1 MLSPETLVIIPAR
14 AGSKGIPGKNW
25 RELGGK
31 PLIQYS
37 MEQALEVAQP
47 HQICISTDSP
57 EVHSI
62 AQNLGLPIPFTRPEA
77 LSSDTAGSRE
87 VLLHALD
94 HYEQEGQIFENI
106 LLLQA
111 TSPFRR
117 STDLI
122 GIVEQLKA
130 NPEAD
135 AVFSV
140 VESRSNPYYTHFRLE
155 QNGLQPLFEVQYT
168 RRQDLPQVWE
178 LNGSLYAIRVSSLR
192 AYTLGEL
199 PQRMAYKMPSN
210 SLVDLDTEL
219 DWLWAEFLLQQGKAY
234 L

>member
-1 MLSPETLVIIPAR
+1 MLAAHTLVIIPAR

-25 RELGGK
+25 RSLGGK

-37 MEQALEVAQP
+37 MEQALATTKPE
-47 HQICISTDSP
+47 QICISTDST
-57 EVHSI
+57 EVQEI
-62 AQNLGLPIPFTRPEA
+62 ARTLGIPVPFTRPES

-94 HYEQEGQIFENI
+94 HYENLGQTFRNI

-117 STDLI
+117 SADLNRI
-122 GIVEQLKA
+122 IEQLEQQ
-130 NPEAD
+130 PEAD

-140 VESRSNPYYTHFRLE
+140 VESRSNPYYTHFRLN
-155 QNGLQPLFEVQYT
+155 QGQLKPLMNGQYT
-168 RRQDLPQVWE
+168 RRQDLPPVWE
-178 LNGSLYAIRVSSLR
+178 LNGSMYAIRVSSLR
-192 AYTLGEL
+192 AHTLADL
-199 PQRMAYKMPSN
+199 PVRLAYQMPSN
-210 SLVDLDTEL
+210 SLVDLDTDL

>member
-25 RELGGK
+25 RNLGGK

-37 MEQALEVAQP
+37 MEQALEVAQS

-57 EVHSI
+57 EIQSI

-94 HYEQEGQIFENI
+94 YYEQEGQIFENI

-122 GIVEQLKA
+122 GIVEQLKTKP
-130 NPEAD
+130 NAD

-155 QNGLQPLFEVQYT
+155 QNGLQPLFKGQYT

-192 AYTLGEL
+192 AHTLGDL
-199 PQRMAYKMPSN
+199 PQRMAYKMPAN

>member
-25 RELGGK
+25 RNLGGK

-37 MEQALEVAQP
+37 MEQALEVAQS

-57 EVHSI
+57 EIQSI
-62 AQNLGLPIPFTRPEA
+62 AQSLGLPIPFTRPEA

-94 HYEQEGQIFENI
+94 YYEQEGQIFENI

-122 GIVEQLKA
+122 GIVE
-130 NPEAD
+130 
-135 AVFSV
+135 
-140 VESRSNPYYTHFRLE
+140 
-155 QNGLQPLFEVQYT
+155 
-168 RRQDLPQVWE
+168 
-178 LNGSLYAIRVSSLR
+178 
-192 AYTLGEL
+192 
-199 PQRMAYKMPSN
+199 
-210 SLVDLDTEL
+210 
-219 DWLWAEFLLQQGKAY
+219 
-234 L
+234 

>member
-1 MLSPETLVIIPAR
+1 MLSPKTLVIIPAR

-25 RELGGK
+25 RKLGGK
-31 PLIQYS
+31 ALIQYS
-37 MEQALEVAQP
+37 MEQALEVAHP
-47 HQICISTDSP
+47 DQICISTDSP
-57 EVHSI
+57 EVQSV
-62 AQNLGLPIPFTRPEA
+62 AQNLGLSIPFTRPAA

-94 HYEQEGQIFENI
+94 HFEQQGLSFETI

-117 STDLI
+117 SSDLV
-122 GIVEQLKA
+122 GIEEQLLE
-130 NPEAD
+130 NPKAD
-135 AVFSV
+135 AAFSV

-155 QNGLQPLFEVQYT
+155 QECLQPILNGQYT

-178 LNGSLYAIRVSSLR
+178 LNGSLYAIRISSLR
-192 AYTLGEL
+192 AHALGEL
-199 PQRMAYKMPSN
+199 PQRLAYKMPSN

>member
-25 RELGGK
+25 RNLGGK
-31 PLIQYS
+31 ALIQYS
-37 MEQALEVAQP
+37 MEQALEVAHP
-47 HQICISTDSP
+47 DQICISTDSP
-57 EVHSI
+57 EVQNI
-62 AQNLGLPIPFTRPEA
+62 AQNLGLTIPFTRPEA
-77 LSSDTAGSRE
+77 LSGDSAGSRE

-94 HYEQEGQIFENI
+94 HYEQQGQCFENI

-117 STDLI
+117 STDLL
-122 GIVEQLKA
+122 GIMGQLSE
-130 NPEAD
+130 NPRID

-155 QNGLQPLFEVQYT
+155 QDCLQPLFDGQYT

-192 AYTLGEL
+192 AHSLGEL
-199 PQRMAYKMPSN
+199 PQRMAYKMPAN